1 MVLKASLEKS
11 TPNKHVAYL
20 KQWMVYAKEIGSIKI
35 HYVLHFLS
43 VMFDTGVAYSTIN
56 SAKYVVTTIL
66 YIPT

>member
-11 TPNKHVAYL
+11 THNKHVAYL

-43 VMFDTGVAYSTIN
+43 VMFDTGVAYSTRN
-56 SAKYVVTTIL
+56 SEKYVVATIL